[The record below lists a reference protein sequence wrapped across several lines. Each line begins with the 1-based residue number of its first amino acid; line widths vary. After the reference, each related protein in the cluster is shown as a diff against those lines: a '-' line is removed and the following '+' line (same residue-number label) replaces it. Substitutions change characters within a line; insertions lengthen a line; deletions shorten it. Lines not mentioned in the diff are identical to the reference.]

1 MEEGIEITVSIL
13 RAGEDEIVPRIGMLG
28 DLEGLLDMSGT
39 STTRV
44 SGRVL
49 VGGLGDWA
57 GVQICL
63 DRKKVGDPQCPE
75 LSCGCKG
82 LDKCHTVGKCHS
94 CHLGCHTLNDAS

>member
-1 MEEGIEITVSIL
+1 MEEGIEITASIL

-28 DLEGLLDMSGT
+28 DLEGLLDMSGA
-39 STTRV
+39 STTRM

-49 VGGLGDWA
+49 GCGIGLT
-57 GVQICL
+57 QICF

-75 LSCGCKG
+75 VSRGYKG

>member
-63 DRKKVGDPQCPE
+63 DRKLETRSAQSCPVVVRDSISVT
-75 LSCGCKG
+75 LWGNV
-82 LDKCHTVGKCHS
+82 TVVTWAVTH
-94 CHLGCHTLNDAS
+94 